1 MQARLL
7 REPRLSNDRNEIRI
21 ILRPSMSKSLH
32 AAFSMCGECVWLLR
46 LKPLRD
52 RLFRMQT
59 ARGRLTQEGSW
70 GFERNEIFFRN
81 HDFFPILRSGNSV
94 LSFQIP
100 GFSSIPS
107 KPEQEWIAIFSGK
120 SKIPEV
126 SGSDETSFDRAA
138 RIGIAG

>member
-1 MQARLL
+1 
-7 REPRLSNDRNEIRI
+7 
-21 ILRPSMSKSLH
+21 MSKSLH
-32 AAFSMCGECVWLLR
+32 AAFGVCVWALR

-59 ARGRLTQEGSW
+59 TRGKLTQDESW
-70 GFERNEIFFRN
+70 GFERNGIFFRN
-81 HDFFPILRSGNSV
+81 HDFFPILRSGDSV
-94 LSFQIP
+94 LSFQIL

>member
-1 MQARLL
+1 
-7 REPRLSNDRNEIRI
+7 
-21 ILRPSMSKSLH
+21 MSKSLH

-94 LSFQIP
+94 LSFQIL

>member
-1 MQARLL
+1 
-7 REPRLSNDRNEIRI
+7 
-21 ILRPSMSKSLH
+21 MSKSLH
-32 AAFSMCGECVWLLR
+32 AAFGVCGGCVVGVWWVCGGCVWPLR

-94 LSFQIP
+94 LSFQIL

-126 SGSDETSFDRAA
+126 SGSDETSSGSGA

>member
-1 MQARLL
+1 
-7 REPRLSNDRNEIRI
+7 
-21 ILRPSMSKSLH
+21 MSKSLH
-32 AAFSMCGECVWLLR
+32 AAFGVCGGCGGCVWPLR

-81 HDFFPILRSGNSV
+81 HDFFPILRSVNSV
-94 LSFQIP
+94 LSFQIL

-120 SKIPEV
+120 SKIAEV
-126 SGSDETSFDRAA
+126 SGAGGISFDRAA